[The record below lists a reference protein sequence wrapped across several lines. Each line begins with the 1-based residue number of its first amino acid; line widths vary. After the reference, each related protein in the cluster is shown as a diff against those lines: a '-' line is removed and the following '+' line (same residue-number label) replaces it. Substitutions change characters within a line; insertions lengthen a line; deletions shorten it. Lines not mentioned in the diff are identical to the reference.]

1 MTALAAEKQ
10 PDSKNLLGVVRY
22 KMAASTVIYAGG
34 MVCINAD
41 GLAVPAA
48 DTSGFK
54 SVVGVAME
62 SVTSAASGS
71 YYVKVQEGDFLMV
84 ASSITQAHV
93 GDIMMVVDDA
103 TVDNSSSNS
112 IKAGPLV
119 EYVSATSGWVR
130 LGAGV
135 RKA

>member
-10 PDSKNLLGVVRY
+10 PDSKNLMGVVRY
-22 KMAASTVIYAGG
+22 KMAASTVIYAGA
-34 MVCINAD
+34 MVCINAS

-54 SVVGVAME
+54 SVVGVAMQ
-62 SVTSAASGS
+62 SVTSAASGN
-71 YYVKVQEGDFLMV
+71 YYVQVQEGDFLLE

-93 GDIMMVVDDA
+93 GDVLVVVDDA
-103 TVDNSSSNS
+103 TVDNTSTNS

-119 EYVSATSGWVR
+119 EFVSSTAGWVR